1 MQRNSHDI
9 LFHGAVAGL
18 LAGAVV
24 ALWFLVVDVA
34 AGSAFRTPAELARI
48 LFERPEPEGSTS
60 LAAAYSVL
68 HFGTFAVLGVLAA
81 AFLAVA
87 RIRPGW
93 LVGLVF
99 GIGVLNAVHYASLL
113 VTGSNALTVLPWPH
127 VVGANLGAG
136 IVLMS
141 HLHRAT
147 REEGV
152 IGPSSIREHPLVAQ
166 GMVTGLIGAAAV
178 ALWFFL
184 LDVAQGTPFRTPAA
198 LGSALFLGAE
208 GVVEVRVTPGIV
220 AAYTAFHVGAFA
232 LVGLAFVWVARALE
246 RTPFLF
252 YLAVLGFIL
261 LEAVSFGVMVAFA
274 EWVVGALSLWAIG
287 VGNLVGVAG
296 MVAWL
301 WRARPELRR
310 GVREEGFSSAA

>member
-18 LAGAVV
+18 LAGALV
-24 ALWFLVVDVA
+24 AVWFLAVDLA
-34 AGSAFRTPAELARI
+34 AGAFLHTPADLARV
-48 LFERPEPEGSTS
+48 LFERPQAEDTVA
-60 LAAAYSVL
+60 LATAYSVL
-68 HFGTFAVLGVLAA
+68 HFGTFAALGILAA
-81 AFLAVA
+81 GFLAVA
-87 RIRPGW
+87 RVRPGW

-113 VTGSNALTVLPWPH
+113 VTGSNALAVLPWPH
-127 VVGANLGAG
+127 VVGSNLVAG

-141 HLHRAT
+141 YLHRAT
-147 REEGV
+147 REKGA
-152 IGPSSIREHPLVAQ
+152 IGPLSIREHPLVAE
-166 GMVTGLIGAAAV
+166 GILTGLVGAAAV
-178 ALWFFL
+178 ALWFFV
-184 LDVAQGTPFRTPAA
+184 LDVAEGAPFHTPAA

-220 AAYTAFHVGAFA
+220 AAYTAFHVGAFV
-232 LVGLAFVWVARALE
+232 LVGLGFAWVARALE

-252 YLAVLGFIL
+252 YLTVLGFIL

-287 VGNLVGVAG
+287 VGNVFGVAG
-296 MVAWL
+296 MVWWL
-301 WRARPELRR
+301 WRSRPALRR